1 MPVVPLWLTAP
12 LAGALMVLIA
22 AHILALRAAGERVDP
37 ARRRI
42 RTVNGFV
49 GMATLPLTVYAFSVV
64 TPQQPRQFMLT
75 WMLVMGLLVL
85 TILLAS
91 VDMFNT
97 ARLNREKAR
106 EMREQLR
113 ELSGRLRALQGEPS
127 GHSPRLRL
135 HRDDDA
141 DGPDE
146 EERA

>member
-1 MPVVPLWLTAP
+1 
-12 LAGALMVLIA
+12 MVLIA
-22 AHILALRAAGERVDP
+22 AHILALREAGERVDP

-49 GMATLPLTVYAFSVV
+49 GMATLPLTVYAFSIVS
-64 TPQQPRQFMLT
+64 PQQPRAFMLA

-106 EMREQLR
+106 EMREELR
-113 ELSGRLRALQGEPS
+113 ELSRRLHDLNVDRS

-135 HRDDDA
+135 RRDDDL

>member
-1 MPVVPLWLTAP
+1 
-12 LAGALMVLIA
+12 MVLIA
-22 AHILALRAAGERVDP
+22 AHILALRSAGERVDP

-49 GMATLPLTVYAFSVV
+49 GLATLPLTVYAFSIA
-64 TPQQPRQFMLT
+64 TPQQPRVFMLT

-106 EMREQLR
+106 EMRAELR
-113 ELSGRLRALQGEPS
+113 ELSQRLRALHDDESQ
-127 GHSPRLRL
+127 HNPRLRL
-135 HRDDDA
+135 RRDD
-141 DGPDE
+141 DE